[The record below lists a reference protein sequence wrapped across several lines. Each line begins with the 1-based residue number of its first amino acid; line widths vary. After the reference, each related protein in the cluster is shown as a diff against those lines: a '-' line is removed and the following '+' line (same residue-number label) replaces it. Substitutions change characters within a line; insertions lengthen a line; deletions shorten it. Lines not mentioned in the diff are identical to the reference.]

1 MALPLSP
8 VAVSV
13 PKRGSV
19 QEVMVIDVVPQR
31 SFEAQQ
37 ARQMHS
43 DGQCVLVDLLS
54 NLNSVPIADESTLH
68 QFPHHQTLIP
78 WTHYEGS
85 DIMAGSSVL
94 STVPNFSILNP
105 YDNID
110 HVGSLLAMDSSSR
123 LDSPTLNLSS
133 SIRPKTSFETTVF
146 PGEPVIKT
154 EAEMMANVPRT
165 LYGVRFSSMFKE
177 SALDCPFSN
186 ISSVPRFQATGI

>member
-78 WTHYEGS
+78 WTHYEDS
-85 DIMAGSSVL
+85 DIMASPPSVL
-94 STVPNFSILNP
+94 STLPNFSISNP
-105 YDNID
+105 YYDNID
-110 HVGSLLAMDSSSR
+110 HAGSLLTMDC
-123 LDSPTLNLSS
+123 LDSPALNLPS
-133 SIRPKTSFETTVF
+133 SIRPKPSFKTTVF
-146 PGEPVIKT
+146 PGEPVI
-154 EAEMMANVPRT
+154 
-165 LYGVRFSSMFKE
+165 
-177 SALDCPFSN
+177 
-186 ISSVPRFQATGI
+186 